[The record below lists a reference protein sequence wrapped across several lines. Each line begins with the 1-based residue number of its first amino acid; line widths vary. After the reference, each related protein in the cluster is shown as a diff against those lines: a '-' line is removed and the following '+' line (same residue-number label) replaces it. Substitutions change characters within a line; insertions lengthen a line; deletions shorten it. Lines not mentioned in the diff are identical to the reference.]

1 MATVGTTT
9 GLDVNALVTGLMK
22 IERAPV
28 DKLTAKETSYQAK
41 LTALG
46 QIKSKMATLQ
56 SAATNL
62 GSSSTSSLA
71 KFTATASDSSVF
83 SATAASTAV
92 AGTYSLAVTNLAQAQ
107 KLVTTGQASSTTALS
122 DGTATTVSFDFGTIS
137 GGTLSAGAY
146 SGATFT
152 ANGNAPLSI
161 TIDSSNNTLEG
172 IRDAINAA
180 GAGVTATLINDG
192 SATSPYRLALSVNNS
207 GISNSLKITTSGGDG
222 TINTLLA
229 QDPAGLPA
237 AQHLNQTVAAQNAN
251 FSVNGIA
258 ISKASNSIS
267 DAIQGVS
274 LTLTNTT
281 TNATLTVARDTSA
294 VSTAVTTLVNA
305 YNDLYSSLKSYSAYT
320 PSSALSTSPLQGEST
335 LRSLQLEMRNIAST
349 AVSSGALTNLNDVG
363 ISFKAD
369 GTMQQDAAKLNTAL
383 SSNFDAVS
391 SLFSSSTGFAT
402 RFNSWATQS
411 LSYNGSITNRTD
423 NINKTITQIGDQRL
437 ILEKRLTTLEK
448 FYRNQYS
455 TLNVMLV
462 KMQDTSAYLTR
473 QLG

>member
-46 QIKSKMATLQ
+46 QIQSKMATLQ

-62 GSSSTSSLA
+62 GASSTSSLA

-107 KLVTTGQASSTTALS
+107 KLVTAGQASSTAAIS
-122 DGTATTVSFDFGTIS
+122 DGIATTVTFDFGTIS

-161 TIDSSNNTLEG
+161 TIDSTNNTLEG
-172 IRDAINAA
+172 IRDAINAV

-192 SATSPYRLALSVNNS
+192 SATTPYRLALSVNNS
-207 GISNSLKITTSGGDG
+207 GVSNSLKITTSGGDG

-229 QDPAGLPA
+229 QDPAGLLA

-274 LTLTNTT
+274 LTLTNTSA
-281 TNATLTVARDTSA
+281 NATLTVARDTTA
-294 VSTAVTTLVNA
+294 VSTAVTTLVTA
-305 YNDLYSSLKSYSAYT
+305 YNDLYNSLKSYSAYK
-320 PSSALSTSPLQGEST
+320 STSPLQGEST
-335 LRSLQLEMRNIAST
+335 LRTLQLEMRNIAST
-349 AVSSGALTNLNDVG
+349 AASSGTFTNLNDVG

-369 GTMQQDAAKLNTAL
+369 GTMQQDTAKLSTAL
-383 SSNFDAVS
+383 SSNFDAVAN
-391 SLFSSSTGFAT
+391 LFSSSTGFAT

-411 LSYNGSITNRTD
+411 LAYNGSITNRTD